1 VKIISLGAGVQST
14 TLALLAHH
22 REIEPPDYA
31 VFSDT
36 GWEPEA
42 VYKHLDWL
50 ESYLNFPV
58 VRVSAGNL
66 KKNLLDDTREFV
78 AVPFF
83 TSNGGMGRR
92 QCTYEY
98 KIRPLQKFCKP
109 HASKG
114 NPVISEIGISTDE
127 WTRMK
132 PSRVKYIENTWPLI
146 DLNMSRNGC
155 KDWLKDKG
163 YIVPPK
169 SSCLGCPFHNDELW
183 RDIKIDSPEEFEET
197 CKVDDAI
204 RDMPKSNHQQFMHR
218 SCKPLRDVDLRTME
232 EMGQLNFFDDECEGM
247 CGL

>member
-78 AVPFF
+78 AVPCF

>member
-1 VKIISLGAGVQST
+1 MKIISLGAGVQST

-92 QCTYEY
+92 ECTYEY

>member
-1 VKIISLGAGVQST
+1 
-14 TLALLAHH
+14 
-22 REIEPPDYA
+22 
-31 VFSDT
+31 
-36 GWEPEA
+36 
-42 VYKHLDWL
+42 
-50 ESYLNFPV
+50 
-58 VRVSAGNL
+58 
-66 KKNLLDDTREFV
+66 
-78 AVPFF
+78 
-83 TSNGGMGRR
+83 
-92 QCTYEY
+92 
-98 KIRPLQKFCKP
+98 
-109 HASKG
+109 
-114 NPVISEIGISTDE
+114 
-127 WTRMK
+127 MK

>member
-1 VKIISLGAGVQST
+1 MKIISLGAGVQST

>member
-197 CKVDDAI
+197 SKVDDAI

>member
-1 VKIISLGAGVQST
+1 LKIISLGAGVQST

-146 DLNMSRNGC
+146 DLNMSRNNC

-204 RDMPKSNHQQFMHR
+204 RDMPKFKYQQFMHR